1 MTTLSQLTVFMMID
15 FNTLS
20 EFSRNHCIAIC
31 AFLVPANLLIT
42 LLTLTLTAFNRPQT
56 EIRRSAIFS
65 YLPAFIMLFHV
76 FTWFSIGVVMMP
88 TYILTGLALTCLTLN
103 TWMAI
108 NPESLRQLAIRPVKK
123 ITIAINTFFV

>member
-1 MTTLSQLTVFMMID
+1 VTTLSQLTVFIMID

-42 LLTLTLTAFNRPQT
+42 LLTLILTAFNRPRT
-56 EIRRSAIFS
+56 EIIRSAVFS
-65 YLPAFIMLFHV
+65 YLPATVMLLHV
-76 FTWFSIGVVMMP
+76 LTWFNVGVVMMP

-103 TWMAI
+103 TWAAI
-108 NPESLRQLAIRPVKK
+108 NSESLRQLAIRPVKK
-123 ITIAINTFFV
+123 ITIAINTLFV